1 MARSCI
7 YRSPRALTG
16 PRTEP
21 AGLKDGT
28 YWGRNVQRVCFQ
40 DEVQIF
46 RSRRGSVLG
55 RVPAPT
61 PVPGEPRSSAGWGG
75 GWAHQGR
82 DPRSVSPRLGRLCSE
97 ALARLGGARPAVFG
111 RTGLA

>member
-1 MARSCI
+1 MTERLPA
-7 YRSPRALTG
+7 
-16 PRTEP
+16 EP
-21 AGLKDGT
+21 AGPKDGT

-55 RVPAPT
+55 SGDAWAEVP
-61 PVPGEPRSSAGWGG
+61 PGGRGALWGWV
-75 GWAHQGR
+75 HQGL
-82 DPRSVSPRLGRLCSE
+82 DPRSVGPRLGRLCSE
-97 ALARLGGARPAVFG
+97 APARLGGARPAVFG